1 MAPRAPIVLEMA
13 KRGPGRHYRRG
24 LSLVE
29 IMRRFPSEKAAP
41 DWSSSVRRRDGPCCT
56 GVRLRQRAG
65 RDQAQDHALP
75 LRIRQTCASE
85 PDPLEGP
92 ARGLPARGSWGG
104 RKKNRPISG
113 RRLEGRGVAGKVA
126 VGGILDRPT
135 NKITATV
142 LPDTKVRTI
151 RGFVRRGVQRG
162 ATLLTDEA
170 TADPGT
176 PEFGHPS
183 VRRSLFPAR
192 PRQAAPLRRTHG
204 IKRLKLLD
212 LFCCAGGAARGYH
225 DAGFDVVGVDI
236 DPQPRYPYEFIQA
249 DVMALDASFIESF
262 DAVHASPPCQA
273 YSDLAKRN
281 GNGHMWPRLIEPVR
295 DMMVASGKPYVI
307 ENVEGAPL
315 RDCLV
320 LCGTMFANLRVIRH
334 RLFETNFSI
343 DPPEHKPHPLVHT
356 FDKRKAHYGK
366 TDERKDYVQVTGGG
380 NCTLAAAH
388 DAMGINWKMMKREI
402 NEAIP
407 PVYAEFVGLAMI
419 ASVFDNDESRI

>member
-1 MAPRAPIVLEMA
+1 MALRAPIVLDMA

-29 IMRRFPSEKAAP
+29 VMRRFPSDRPAH
-41 DWSSSVRRRDGPCCT
+41 DWSASVRRRDGPRCP
-56 GVRLRQRAG
+56 GVGLRHRAD
-65 RDQAQDHALP
+65 RNQAQDHPLP
-75 LRIRQTCASE
+75 LRIRQTFASE

-92 ARGLPARGSWGG
+92 VAAVETYFGG
-104 RKKNRPISG
+104 WKKNRPVSG
-113 RRLEGRGVAGKVA
+113 GRLEGRGVAGKVA

-135 NKITATV
+135 NKIAATEF
-142 LPDTKVRTI
+142 PGTKVRTI

-162 ATLLTDEA
+162 ATLLADEA

-176 PEFGHPS
+176 PKFGHPS
-183 VRRSLFPAR
+183 VRRSLFARR

-204 IKRLKLLD
+204 MKRLKLLD

-236 DPQPRYPYEFIQA
+236 GPQPRYPYEFIQA

-315 RDCLV
+315 RDYIV
-320 LCGTMFANLRVIRH
+320 LCGTMFDNLRVIRH
-334 RLFETNFSI
+334 RLFETNFLI
-343 DPPEHKPHPLVHT
+343 DLPEHKPHPLVHT

-388 DAMGINWKMMKREI
+388 DAMDINWRMMKREI

-407 PVYAEFVGLAMI
+407 PAYSEFVGRAMI
-419 ASVFDNDESRI
+419 ASVFDDGETRD